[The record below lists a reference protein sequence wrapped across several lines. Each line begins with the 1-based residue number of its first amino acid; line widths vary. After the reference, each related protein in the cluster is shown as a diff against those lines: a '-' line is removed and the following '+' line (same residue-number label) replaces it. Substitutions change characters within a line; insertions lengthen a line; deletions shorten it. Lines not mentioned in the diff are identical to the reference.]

1 MTIGGSIALIITGA
15 ILAFAVTLEVAGID
29 IQVIGL
35 ILMLGGVIGLIFGL
49 TLRRRRAAVVT
60 RRTDVDPEF

>member
-15 ILAFAVTLEVAGID
+15 ILAFAVTFELAGID

-60 RRTDVDPEF
+60 RTTDVDREF